1 MKTMKKMITLLAV
14 VGMVLALAPV
24 SSDAA
29 NIFTADFEGSSE
41 ASADAANL
49 NLGTVGATWTVNDLQ
64 EANVTNDDV
73 TNSANQIFNPDNG
86 TYDFDINFTSTP
98 LVGSEFSYD
107 AYQQRSNGNVPGKRA
122 NFITG
127 YDSDGDE
134 VFQVILADGAAAT
147 SVTPERSRY
156 SYVNSAGTLVT
167 VTDGLYTSGGGAY
180 EDGHFASFRL
190 EFNATDYEIFIGNVS
205 ILANAEYRN
214 AVGTGPGEINGLATI
229 RFDTDYRGITGL
241 LDGDARGAFYD
252 NLSLEGVPPP
262 PAGTVFIFK

>member
-1 MKTMKKMITLLAV
+1 MRIQKNKLAAIA
-14 VGMVLALAPV
+14 GLVLALVP
-24 SSDAA
+24 AA
-29 NIFTADFEGSSE
+29 QAGIVFTADFEGSAE

-49 NLGTVGATWTVNDLQ
+49 NLGSTGATWTVNDLQ

-134 VFQVILADGAAAT
+134 VFQVILADGPAAT
-147 SVTPERSRY
+147 STTPERSRY

-214 AVGTGPGEINGLATI
+214 AVGTGTGEINGLATI
-229 RFDTDYRGITGL
+229 KFDTDWRGITGL

-252 NLSLEGVPPP
+252 NLSLDGGPPP
-262 PAGTVFIFK
+262 PAGTVIMFK